1 MKRTKIYDMAILFMA
16 MCMMLTLCLSACVD
30 SEESVADGNTS
41 ISDSN
46 IDNVILFG
54 EYPQSQVT
62 DSAVIDA
69 LTANAG
75 TLPTELYS
83 ANWQSYGYYIS
94 GKIVDFMWY
103 IDIEYDGGKYRGVYF
118 TNYRPS
124 SIVSDS
130 SQNTSYQD
138 DNGYYVNTAYWFKYE
153 PIKWRILTESD
164 GKAFLLA
171 DIALDSQEYYITS
184 SGSTREINEAT
195 IYENNY
201 AYSTIRTWLN
211 ETFYNTAFNDLEKQ
225 AILSTTVDNSEVSTG
240 YSNHP
245 YYCENTY
252 DKVFLPSYAEIEEN
266 LTSGTLERSC
276 SDYAKSQGCE
286 ASTLSGKE
294 GNCWWWLRSPHYAN
308 SCRVRYI
315 YYGGNARYYYNVYS
329 VGSGIVPA
337 LWISR

>member
-1 MKRTKIYDMAILFMA
+1 MA

-30 SEESVADGNTS
+30 TGEGGGNTDGNPS

-46 IDNVILFG
+46 IDNVIFFG

-69 LTANAG
+69 LTTNAG

-83 ANWQSYGYYIS
+83 ANWQSYEYYIS
-94 GKIVDFMWY
+94 GKIVNFMWY
-103 IDIEYDGGKYRGVYF
+103 IDIEYNGGKYRGVYF
-118 TNYRPS
+118 NSYRPS
-124 SIVSDS
+124 IIVSDS
-130 SQNTSYQD
+130 SKDTSFQD
-138 DNGYYVNTAYWFKYE
+138 DNGYHANTVYWFKYE
-153 PIKWRILTESD
+153 PIKWKILTESD

-171 DIALDSQEYYITS
+171 DIALDSQEYYFTS
-184 SGSTREINEAT
+184 SGSTREINGAT
-195 IYENNY
+195 VYENNY
-201 AYSTIRTWLN
+201 AYSTIRSWLN
-211 ETFYNTAFNDLEKQ
+211 ETFYNTAFSDLEKQ
-225 AILSTTVDNSEVSTG
+225 AILSTIVDNSEVSTG

-245 YYCENTY
+245 YSCENTC
-252 DKVFLPSYAEIEEN
+252 DKVFLPSYAEIEGY
-266 LTSGTLERSC
+266 LTGGTLERSS

-286 ASTLSGKE
+286 VSRLSGKE

-308 SCRVRYI
+308 SCRVSYI
-315 YYGGNARYYYNVYS
+315 YYGGNVRYYHYVYS